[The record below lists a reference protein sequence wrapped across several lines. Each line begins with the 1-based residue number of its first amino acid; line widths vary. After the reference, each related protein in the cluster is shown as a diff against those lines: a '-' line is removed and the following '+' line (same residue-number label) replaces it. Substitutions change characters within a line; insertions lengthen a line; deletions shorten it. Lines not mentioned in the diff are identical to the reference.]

1 MSILDNIGKNLDKD
15 FENHAFLPQGLS
27 LEDLDKGISEFIKKL
42 NITVID
48 ETGNSRPVP
57 LVFNSQELWAERR
70 MNWKSMR
77 SEYGEELTRPF
88 LVLTRTVVKQG
99 TSPLK
104 RTIPVK
110 KQFTWLKVP
119 TFDGTLKGYVN
130 YKIPQPTY
138 VDINYDLVF
147 VSTFVDDVNRYYTKM
162 IRDAYS
168 DGQGYMNINGY
179 SISSVMEDPSETR
192 EEDMASEK
200 VYEVTFPIIM
210 HGKLVDPTKFE
221 KVNTI
226 NKIQIKISEKKSNR

>member
-1 MSILDNIGKNLDKD
+1 MSILDNIGNNLDKD
-15 FENHAFLPQGLS
+15 FENHAFLPQKLD
-27 LEDLDKGISEFIKKL
+27 LEDLDKGVYEFIKKL

-57 LVFNSQELWAERR
+57 VIFNSQELWAERR

-88 LVLTRTVVKQG
+88 LVLTRTMVKQG

-110 KQFTWLKVP
+110 KKFTWLRVP
-119 TFDGTLKGYVN
+119 TFDGTLKGYAL

-138 VDINYDLVF
+138 VDVNYELVF
-147 VSTFVDDVNRYYTKM
+147 VSTYVADINRYYAKM

-168 DGQGYMNINGY
+168 DGQGYLNINGY
-179 SISSVMEDPSETR
+179 PIATKMEDPTETR
-192 EEDMASEK
+192 QEDLASER
-200 VYEVTFPIIM
+200 VYEVSFPILM
-210 HGKLVDPTKFE
+210 YGKLVDPTKFE

-226 NKIQIKISEKKSNR
+226 NKIQIKISEKKN

>member
-1 MSILDNIGKNLDKD
+1 MSILDNIGNNLDKD
-15 FENHAFLPQGLS
+15 FENHAFLPQKLD
-27 LEDLDKGISEFIKKL
+27 LEDLDKGVYEFIKKL

-57 LVFNSQELWAERR
+57 VIFNSQELWAERR

-88 LVLTRTVVKQG
+88 LVLTRTMVKQG

-110 KQFTWLKVP
+110 KKFTWLKVP
-119 TFDGTLKGYVN
+119 TFDGTLKGYAL

-138 VDINYDLVF
+138 VDVNYELVF
-147 VSTFVDDVNRYYTKM
+147 VSTYVADINRYYAKM

-168 DGQGYMNINGY
+168 DGQGYLNINGY
-179 SISSVMEDPSETR
+179 PIPTMMEDPTETR
-192 EEDMASEK
+192 QEDLASER
-200 VYEVTFPIIM
+200 VYEVSFPILM

-226 NKIQIKISEKKSNR
+226 NKIQIKISEKKN

>member
-1 MSILDNIGKNLDKD
+1 MSILDNIGNNLDKD
-15 FENHAFLPQGLS
+15 FENHAFLPQKLD
-27 LEDLDKGISEFIKKL
+27 LEDLDKGVYEFIKKL

-48 ETGNSRPVP
+48 ETGNSRAVPV
-57 LVFNSQELWAERR
+57 VFNSQELWAERR

-88 LVLTRTVVKQG
+88 LVLTRTMVKPG

-110 KQFTWLKVP
+110 KKFTWLKVP
-119 TFDGTLKGYVN
+119 TFDGTLKGYVL

-138 VDINYDLVF
+138 VDVNYELVF
-147 VSTFVDDVNRYYTKM
+147 VSTYVVDINRYYAKM

-168 DGQGYMNINGY
+168 DGQGYLNINGY
-179 SISSVMEDPSETR
+179 PIATVMQDPTETR
-192 EEDMASEK
+192 QEDLASER
-200 VYEVTFPIIM
+200 VYEVSFPITM
-210 HGKLVDPTKFE
+210 YGKLVDPTKFE

-226 NKIQIKISEKKSNR
+226 NKIQIKISEKKN